1 MFVILNQP
9 RIGNEYLKLSRVI
22 KLQLNILIIN
32 LLYVRQERIYDKRFK
47 ALKAQ
52 IVLMLKK
59 QKMHFFK
66 HTA

>member
-1 MFVILNQP
+1 MFIILNQP